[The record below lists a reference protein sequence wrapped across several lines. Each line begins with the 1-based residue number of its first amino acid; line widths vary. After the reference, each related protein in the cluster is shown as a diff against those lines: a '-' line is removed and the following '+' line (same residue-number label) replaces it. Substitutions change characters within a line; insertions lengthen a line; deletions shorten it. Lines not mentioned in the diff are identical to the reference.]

1 MTDQQKPRGAA
12 IYTRETTG
20 DGPEQ
25 TNLDGQPRP
34 GKLKKM
40 LQEAAKTPRPFNVL
54 IVTSMTVLGTPSQA
68 RSVVEELAGLGIDVE
83 TVDGSTV

>member
-1 MTDQQKPRGAA
+1 M
-12 IYTRETTG
+12 IN

-25 TNLDGQPRP
+25 INLDGQPRP
-34 GKLKKM
+34 RELKKM
-40 LQEAAKTPRPFNVL
+40 LQKAAKTPRPFDVL

-83 TVDGSTV
+83 TVDGSTT